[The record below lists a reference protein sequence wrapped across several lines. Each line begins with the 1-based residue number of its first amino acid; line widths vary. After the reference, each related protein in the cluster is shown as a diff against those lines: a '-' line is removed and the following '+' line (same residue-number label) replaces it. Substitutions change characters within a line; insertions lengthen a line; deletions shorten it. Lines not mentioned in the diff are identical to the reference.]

1 MPSSAEREKLQA
13 QRDAHELERFGY
25 AQELLRSMGGFS
37 TFAISFTIISIITG
51 VFTLYDY
58 GLQMGGP
65 LEMTLGWPIVSLGSL
80 FVGLSMGELCSAIP
94 TSGGTYHWSAEL
106 GGSTWA
112 WFTAWFNIL
121 GLVTE
126 VAGIDYGCA
135 TYLVPVLGFGSSHSA
150 LLLTYGIILL
160 SHALINHFGI
170 RWVAWLSD
178 LSVTVHILGVVVLV
192 GALLLFAPKQPLSF
206 LLSRA
211 NASPI
216 HAPYFW
222 LFMLGMLQAQWTYTG
237 YDGPAQVAEE
247 TVDPR
252 HRAPWGIVLGVAVSA
267 VFGYILVLGLT
278 WAIPSVSGVLS
289 AKDAGGNNIPAVMAI
304 VVSTLG
310 ERAGRAVLLV
320 ALAAMWFC
328 GLSTLT
334 SASRVIFALARD
346 KGVPMASFWSR
357 TSAKH
362 RTPGAAIWL
371 AASLAFLGLVYSGS
385 VAVVTSISVVGCYL
399 AYATPIYLGWV
410 KKPQWIHKRG
420 PWHLGK
426 RSNMVNLLAL
436 GWTAFICVVM
446 IMPPNTRTGISMGV
460 VIATLFLLHHFTGP
474 HQMRKPQW
482 EGVEAAANKG
492 IYPQAANRE

>member
-1 MPSSAEREKLQA
+1 MTPPRTDEELQA
-13 QRDAHELERFGY
+13 QRDIRELEGFGY

-80 FVGLSMGELCSAIP
+80 FVGLSMAELCSAIP

-106 GGSTWA
+106 GGPKWA
-112 WFTAWFNIL
+112 WFTAWFNIV

-135 TYLVPVLGFGSSHSA
+135 TYLVPVLGLGSSHSA
-150 LLLTYGIILL
+150 LLMTYGLILL
-160 SHALINHFGI
+160 SHALINHYGI

-178 LSVTVHILGVVVLV
+178 LSVSVHILGVAVLV
-192 GALLLFAPKQPLSF
+192 GALMIFAPKQPLSF
-206 LLSRA
+206 LLSHK
-211 NASPI
+211 NMSPI

-237 YDGPAQVAEE
+237 YDGPAQVSEE

-252 HRAPWGIVLGVAVSA
+252 RRAPWGIVMGVAVSA

-278 WAIPSVSGVLS
+278 WAIPSITGVLT
-289 AKDAGGNNIPAVMAI
+289 AKDSTGNSLPAVLAI
-304 VVSTLG
+304 VVATLG
-310 ERAGRAVLLV
+310 ERAGRAVLLLAV
-320 ALAAMWFC
+320 AAMWFC

-334 SASRVIFALARD
+334 SGSRVIWALARD
-346 KGVPMASFWSR
+346 RGMPMAALWSR
-357 TSAKH
+357 TNLKH
-362 RTPGAAIWL
+362 KTPAAAIWL
-371 AASLAFLGLVYSGS
+371 AAGLAFAVLIYSGS

-399 AYATPIYLGWV
+399 AYATPIYLGWRS
-410 KKPQWIHKRG
+410 KPRWLSKRG
-420 PWHLGK
+420 PWHLGR
-426 RSNMVNLLAL
+426 RSNLINILAL
-436 GWTAFICVVM
+436 AWTAFICTIMV
-446 IMPPNTRTGISMGV
+446 MPPNARTGVSVGA
-460 VIATLFLLHHFTGP
+460 VIATLFLLHFFTGP
-474 HQMRKPQW
+474 HEMRKPIW
-482 EGVEAAANKG
+482 DATETAATKE
-492 IYPQAANRE
+492 REP